1 MLADAISGFILAAL
15 GLYTAVKGHSYA
27 LGSLSQPGPGFFPF
41 WASILMVVCSA
52 AVLAKG
58 LRKMFLERVE
68 GAAREDAPPPAM
80 WSKVWLTVA
89 ILAAY
94 TTLLAWVG
102 FGLSTFLAML
112 ALTRLDK
119 RTTWIGSCA
128 TAALG
133 AAGFW
138 LVFAYLLKVSFPQ
151 QVFGF

>member
-1 MLADAISGFILAAL
+1 MLADAISGFLLAAF
-15 GLYTAVKGHSYA
+15 GLYAAVKGQSYG

-41 WASILMVVCSA
+41 WASVLMVGCSVA
-52 AVLAKG
+52 ILARA
-58 LRKMFLERVE
+58 LRRGALARGGAE
-68 GAAREDAPPPAM
+68 GENALPRAT

-89 ILAAY
+89 ILVAY

-102 FGLSTFLAML
+102 FGISTFFAML

-119 RTTWIGSCA
+119 RTTWAGSFL

-138 LVFAYLLKVSFPQ
+138 LVFSYLLKVSFPQ